1 MKKILLIT
9 LSMLFAFAA
18 IAQAPAPAFIYPRP
32 SQHAVLTQTIGVTDI
47 TVTYS
52 RPGVKGRKI
61 WGGLVPYGQVWRTG
75 ANEATEFAV
84 TDDVTIDGQ
93 PLPKAVYS
101 LHTIPG
107 ETEWTVIFNK
117 VNNQWGSFTYDQAKD
132 ALRIK
137 VTPRKSATFR
147 EWMAFEAPKIAPDS
161 AEIVLGWENLEVPFT
176 VGVNTNAI
184 VNAKATA
191 LVGGAKSDDW
201 RTAYNAANWAFNNK
215 MDADAN
221 KWVDASIKAKETM
234 QNYWLK
240 AQLAARAG
248 NKAEAVKLGEKA
260 ISLKGEKDSA
270 DLAKTIADTV
280 ESWKK

>member
-1 MKKILLIT
+1 MRKILLIT
-9 LSMLFAFAA
+9 LSALFAFSML
-18 IAQAPAPAFIYPRP
+18 AQTPATPAFIYPRP

-84 TDDVTIDGQ
+84 SDDVTINGQ

-137 VTPRKSATFR
+137 VTPRKSAEFH
-147 EWMAFEAPKIAPDS
+147 EWMTFEVPKIAADS
-161 AEIVLGWENLEVPFT
+161 AEIELAWENLEVPFT
-176 VGVNTNAI
+176 VAVNTNAV

-191 LVGGAKSDDW
+191 LVGGAKAEDW
-201 RTAYNAANWAFNNK
+201 RTPFNAANWAFNNK
-215 MDADAN
+215 MDADSM

-240 AQLAARAG
+240 AQLAVRAG
-248 NKAEAVKLGEKA
+248 NKAEAAKLGEKA
-260 ISLKGEKDSA
+260 LAVKTDKDNA
-270 DLAKTIADTV
+270 DLAKTIASTV
-280 ESWKK
+280 